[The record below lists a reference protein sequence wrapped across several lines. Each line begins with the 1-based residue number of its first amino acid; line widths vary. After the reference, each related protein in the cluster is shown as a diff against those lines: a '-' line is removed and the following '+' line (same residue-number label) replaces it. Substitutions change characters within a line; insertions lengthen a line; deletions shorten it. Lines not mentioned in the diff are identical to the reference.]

1 MRKPILIALRSLCAS
16 ELLAALV
23 FAPTQTGTKSLLLWA
38 VISLAIEAAN
48 SLRIKKTRPPRRSR
62 VTTTAQKERA

>member
-1 MRKPILIALRSLCAS
+1 MSKPILIALRSLCAS

-23 FAPTQTGTKSLLLWA
+23 FAPTQTAAKSLLLWA

-48 SLRIKKTRPPRRSR
+48 ALRIKKRGRH
-62 VTTTAQKERA
+62 AAHA

>member
-1 MRKPILIALRSLCAS
+1 MSKPILIALRSLYAL

-48 SLRIKKTRPPRRSR
+48 ALRIKKRGRH
-62 VTTTAQKERA
+62 AAHA